1 MDRPV
6 IPLMEAA
13 ATGRASGIPA
23 GGSKTVESNQT
34 EAMTMNLNSS
44 AMDLVVQASYK
55 LDAQSHQWG
64 NVLAFIQSCYGC
76 RVRDYDLSD
85 AVASLNKL
93 TDAEQHA
100 IIAWVLLLEE
110 VREGPR

>member
-1 MDRPV
+1 
-6 IPLMEAA
+6 
-13 ATGRASGIPA
+13 
-23 GGSKTVESNQT
+23 
-34 EAMTMNLNSS
+34 MNLNSS
-44 AMDLVVQASYK
+44 AMDLVVGAAYK
-55 LDAQSHQWG
+55 LDAQSREWG

-93 TDAEQHA
+93 SDAEQHA

-110 VREGPR
+110 VGAA